1 MTRVLWLFLSVGLL
15 VLAGSSARAEASPLL
30 RVDGP
35 RATVVDDPSIAAAG
49 ALSEPGVGRTPAAAS
64 RGPRGGARA
73 ARRRGPTVSE
83 VLARAD
89 RRGSIRA
96 SEQSGYRAIYSR
108 AVRTRRSLTPGRA
121 GELGGVIANLRGI
134 AARGRLTPSR
144 MPVLFLMLHR
154 NTDYWRWHGAPADR
168 SSIEFAGSPLVFQY
182 LRGEGLHFNS
192 LATAGRANY
201 FVRACSSNPP
211 AKRNG
216 TRCTLGRTLL
226 DELTRLAA
234 QRSGFTAWEYYVD
247 FDGGLPPWSS
257 GIAQGAAIQ
266 AFTRGSQVYS
276 EPAYLATAGEAVG
289 AFARRPPDGHRLA
302 LADGGVHYLIYSFAP
317 RLRVLNAFAQA
328 LNGIHDY
335 ARVSGSREAS
345 ALFDAGHRG
354 LQHEIRRYDTGS
366 WSRYSLRG
374 YESSVD
380 YHRLARDTV
389 EGLCQRT
396 GTDVYCNTARRF
408 TSYLRRR
415 GYSTEPGSLGL

>member
-1 MTRVLWLFLSVGLL
+1 MRRAVRLLVSIGLL
-15 VLAGSSARAEASPLL
+15 MLLGPSAAAQAAPVL

-35 RATVVDDPSIAAAG
+35 RATMVEDPSIAPPG
-49 ALSEPGVGRTPAAAS
+49 ALTEPGIGRAAAAAS
-64 RGPRGGARA
+64 AARRP
-73 ARRRGPTVSE
+73 ARRRGPTVSQ
-83 VLARAD
+83 VLASAE

-96 SEQSGYRAIYSR
+96 GSHSDYRDIYRRAI
-108 AVRTRRSLTPGRA
+108 RTRSSLTPGRA
-121 GELGGVIANLRGI
+121 SELGGAIANLRGI

-168 SSIEFAGSPLVFQY
+168 TSLEFAGSPLVFQY

-201 FVRACSSNPP
+201 YVRACASNPP
-211 AKRNG
+211 AKRAG
-216 TRCTLGRTLL
+216 SRCVLGRTLL

-234 QRSGFTAWEYYVD
+234 RRSGFTAWEYYVD

-257 GIAQGAAIQ
+257 GIAQGTAIQ
-266 AFTRGSQVYS
+266 AFTRGSQVYRN
-276 EPAYLATAGEAVG
+276 PAYRVTAGEAVG
-289 AFARRPPDGHRLA
+289 AFAREPPDGHRLA
-302 LADGGVHYLIYSFAP
+302 LSDGGVHYLIYSFAP

-328 LNGIHDY
+328 LNGIYDY
-335 ARVSGSREAS
+335 AQASDSREAR
-345 ALFDAGHRG
+345 ALFEAGNRG
-354 LQHEIRRYDTGS
+354 LQREIRRYDTGE
-366 WSRYSLRG
+366 WSRYSLGG
-374 YESSVD
+374 YESTVD

-389 EGLCQRT
+389 EGLCRRT

-415 GYSTEPGSLGL
+415 GYSTEPGSGGL

>member
-1 MTRVLWLFLSVGLL
+1 MKRTVWLLLVGLSVIGPS
-15 VLAGSSARAEASPLL
+15 AGAQAAPVL

-35 RATVVDDPSIAAAG
+35 RATVVEDPSIPAPG
-49 ALSEPGVGRTPAAAS
+49 ALAEPGLGRAPATAS
-64 RGPRGGARA
+64 RARRP

-83 VLARAD
+83 VLDRAD

-96 SEQSGYRAIYSR
+96 GQQSDYRTIYAR
-108 AVRTRRSLTPGRA
+108 AVSTRRSLTPGRA
-121 GELGGVIANLRGI
+121 SELGGAIANLRGI

-154 NTDYWRWHGAPADR
+154 NTNYWRWHGAPPDR
-168 SSIEFAGSPLVFQY
+168 TSVEFAGSPLVFQY

-201 FVRACSSNPP
+201 FVRACASNPP
-211 AKRNG
+211 AKRG
-216 TRCTLGRTLL
+216 GARCTLGRTLL
-226 DELTRLAA
+226 DELTRLASR
-234 QRSGFTAWEYYVD
+234 RSGFTAWEYFVD

-257 GIAQGAAIQ
+257 GIAQGTAIQ
-266 AFTRGSQVYS
+266 AFTRGSQVYRERS
-276 EPAYLATAGEAVG
+276 YLATAGEAVG
-289 AFARRPPDGHRLA
+289 AFARRPPDGHQLL

-335 ARVSGSREAS
+335 ARVSGSPEAG
-345 ALFDAGHRG
+345 ALFQAGDRG
-354 LQHEIRRYDTGS
+354 LRHESRRYDTGE

-380 YHRLARDTV
+380 YHRLARDAV
-389 EGLCQRT
+389 EGLCGRT
-396 GTDVYCNTARRF
+396 GVDVYCNTARRF

>member
-1 MTRVLWLFLSVGLL
+1 MRRLAWLLLAIGLL
-15 VLAGSSARAEASPLL
+15 ILVGPSAAAQGAPVL

-35 RATVVDDPSIAAAG
+35 RATVIEDPSIPSPGVLA
-49 ALSEPGVGRTPAAAS
+49 EPGLGRAS
-64 RGPRGGARA
+64 AGVSGARRP

-83 VLARAD
+83 VLAKAD
-89 RRGSIRA
+89 RRGSIGGGSY
-96 SEQSGYRAIYSR
+96 SEYRAIYGR
-108 AVRTRRSLTPGRA
+108 AIRTRSSLTPGRA
-121 GELGGVIANLRGI
+121 SELGGAIANLRGI

-144 MPVLFLMLHR
+144 MPVLFLMLRR
-154 NTDYWRWHGAPADR
+154 NTDYWRWHGAPPDR
-168 SSIEFAGSPLVFQY
+168 TSLEFDGSPLVFQY

-201 FVRACSSNPP
+201 FARACASNPP
-211 AKRNG
+211 AKRGG

-226 DELTRLAA
+226 DELTRLGAR
-234 QRSGFTAWEYYVD
+234 RSGFTAWEYYVD

-257 GIAQGAAIQ
+257 GIAQGTAVQ
-266 AFTRGSQVYS
+266 AFTRGSQVYR
-276 EPAYLATAGEAVG
+276 EPAYLATAGEGLG
-289 AFARRPPDGHRLA
+289 AFARRPPDGQRLE

-335 ARVSGSREAS
+335 ARVSGSREAR
-345 ALFDAGHRG
+345 ALFEAGDRG
-354 LQHEIRRYDTGS
+354 LQREIRRYDTGK

-380 YHRLARDTV
+380 YHRLARDAV
-389 EGLCQRT
+389 EGLCRRT